1 MVNNNRSH
9 EKILTIMVQVIK
21 KGLETSVQDY
31 PGRIGTLN
39 QGFPSSGPMDS
50 WSFRLANVLV
60 ENDPGTAALECQFMG
75 PTLKFNSDRIIA
87 ITGADMSP
95 KIDGKAVPLWESL
108 EVKKDQILEMAFATI
123 GARSYI
129 AFAGG
134 INTTP
139 WLGSRST
146 FHKAGVGGV
155 DGKAIQEGQI
165 IPLNKS
171 KSVAGRKINKNSI
184 PEMSTNKKWSIEVVK
199 GPNDDWIDEKGHKM
213 FLNSDWKLQSK
224 SDRTGYR
231 LDGPNWSF
239 AEKATNKGLEHG
251 TFPSNIIDQGYPAG
265 AINLAGQTPIIL
277 VNDGPSMG
285 GFIVPYTVPSAAFW
299 KLGQAKPGDS
309 FNFIEIS
316 VEKAQELRTEQ
327 SAICSETSLLSSKN
341 KNIINEKKPTIKIDK
356 IKIIDFDKEKM
367 NEKIRNKLIEKRGM
381 KNIKVRFFD

>member
-1 MVNNNRSH
+1 
-9 EKILTIMVQVIK
+9 MVQVIK

-39 QGFPSSGPMDS
+39 LGFPPSGPMDS

-60 ENDPGTAALECQFMG
+60 NNEPGTAALECQFMG
-75 PTLKFNSDRIIA
+75 PTLKFNDDRVIA

-95 KIDGKAVPLWESL
+95 KIDGTPVPLWESL
-108 EVKKDQILEMAFATI
+108 KVKKDQILEMAFATV

-129 AFAGG
+129 AFSGG

-146 FHKAGVGGV
+146 FHKAGVGGI
-155 DGKAIQEGQI
+155 DGKAIQDGQI

-171 KSVAGRKINKNSI
+171 KSVKGRKIKNSSI
-184 PEMSTNKKWSIEVVK
+184 PVMSTNKKWLVEVVK
-199 GPNDDWIDEKGHKM
+199 GPNDDWVDEKGHKM

-231 LDGPNWSF
+231 LEGPKWSF
-239 AEKATNKGLEHG
+239 TEKATNKSLEHG
-251 TFPSNIIDQGYPAG
+251 TFPSNIIDQGYPVG

-285 GFIVPYTVPSAAFW
+285 GFIVPYTVPSASFW

-309 FNFIEIS
+309 FNFVEVS
-316 VEKAQELRTEQ
+316 VEKAQTLRTEQ
-327 SAICSETSLLSSKN
+327 TMICSEASLVSSDKQDILIR
-341 KNIINEKKPTIKIDK
+341 KKQINKIDH
-356 IKIIDFDKEKM
+356 IKVVDFDKEKLD
-367 NEKIRNKLIEKRGM
+367 EKIRNKMMEKKGM
-381 KNIKVRFFD
+381 KNIKVRFFN

>member
-1 MVNNNRSH
+1 MV
-9 EKILTIMVQVIK
+9 KVIK

-39 QGFPSSGPMDS
+39 LGFPPSGPMDS

-60 ENDPGTAALECQFMG
+60 GNEPGTAALECQFMG
-75 PTLKFNSDRIIA
+75 PTLKFNSDRVIA

-95 KIDGKAVPLWESL
+95 KIDGAPVPLWESL
-108 EVKKDQILEMAFATI
+108 EVKKDQVLEMAFATI

-129 AFAGG
+129 AFSGG

-146 FHKAGVGGV
+146 FHKAGVGGI
-155 DGKAIQEGQI
+155 DGKAIQDGQI

-171 KSVAGRKINKNSI
+171 KSVTGRKIKKNSI
-184 PEMSTNKKWSIEVVK
+184 PVMSTNKKWSVEVVK
-199 GPNDDWIDEKGHKM
+199 GPNDDWVDEKGHKM

-231 LDGPNWSF
+231 LEGPKWSF
-239 AEKATNKGLEHG
+239 TEKATNKGLEHG
-251 TFPSNIIDQGYPAG
+251 TFPSNIIDQGYPVG

-285 GFIVPYTVPSAAFW
+285 GFIVPYTVPSASFW

-309 FNFIEIS
+309 FNFVEIS
-316 VEKAQELRTEQ
+316 VEKAQTLRTEQ
-327 SAICSETSLLSSKN
+327 TTICSEASLVSSN
-341 KNIINEKKPTIKIDK
+341 KQDILIRKKQINKIDH
-356 IKIIDFDKEKM
+356 IKVIEFDKEKLD
-367 NEKIRNKLIEKRGM
+367 EKIRNKMMEKKGM
-381 KNIKVRFFD
+381 KNIKVRFFN